1 LGRRRPTGRK
11 ETERRLS
18 ASVRRM
24 RDRMAPAS
32 VGIRGARETGRIA
45 RFIVRTVED
54 ASAGGT
60 VVALSGGVDS
70 AVVGA
75 LCVRALGEDRV
86 FVLLLPSDHTPEKD
100 SSDARRMADSWG
112 VRWSNIPISGIV
124 DALALS
130 SRLEGTKIAKGNLEA
145 RVRMT
150 LLYYH
155 ANSLGYL
162 VAGTGDRSESV
173 LGYFTKFGDG
183 GADLLPIAH
192 LFKTQVR
199 QLATYLGL
207 PSDVAEKPASPQLW
221 PGHSALDEIPAG
233 YEKLDIALHCIYDL
247 KMSPAGAARRAGVP
261 KHVIDRIME
270 MHRRSEHKRRMPPSL
285 AAA

>member
-1 LGRRRPTGRK
+1 LDRHRPAERK
-11 ETERRLS
+11 EAGGPSS
-18 ASVRRM
+18 ASMRRM
-24 RDRMAPAS
+24 GGGMAPVR
-32 VGIRGARETGRIA
+32 VGVRGARETERIA
-45 RFIVRTVED
+45 KFIVRTVEG
-54 ASAGGT
+54 ASAGGA

-75 LCVRALGEDRV
+75 LCVRALGEERV
-86 FVLLLPSDHTPEKD
+86 FALLLPSDHTPERD
-100 SSDARRMADSWG
+100 SADARRMADSWG
-112 VRWSNIPISGIV
+112 VRWSNIPISGAV

-130 SRLEGTKIAKGNLEA
+130 SRVAGTRIAKGNLEA

-162 VAGTGDRSESV
+162 VAGTGDRSESM

-183 GADLLPIAH
+183 GADFLPIAH

-199 QLATYLGL
+199 QLAAYLGI
-207 PSDVAEKPASPQLW
+207 PKDVAEKPASPQLW

-233 YEKLDIALHCIYDL
+233 YEKLDVALHCAYDL
-247 KMSPAGAARRAGVP
+247 KMSPAEAARRAGVP
-261 KHVIDRIME
+261 TRVVEKVLE
-270 MHRRSEHKRRMPPSL
+270 MHRRSEHKRKMPPSL
-285 AAA
+285 ASA